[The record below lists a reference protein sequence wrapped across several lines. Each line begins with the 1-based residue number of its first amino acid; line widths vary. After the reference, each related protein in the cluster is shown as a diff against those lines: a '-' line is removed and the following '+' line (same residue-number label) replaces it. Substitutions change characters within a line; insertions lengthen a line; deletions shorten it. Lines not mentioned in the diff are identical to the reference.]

1 MSLIHLP
8 QEGLFSRED
17 RAVDVKRNYF
27 AQDRVL
33 ILWVYTIFS
42 LLLRGG
48 CFGILYLA
56 RQWEFLEHPSF
67 PFLGCLHPQVPLHKA
82 VGYQRGRKGGQ
93 ARRDCRFGGC
103 EGVWRGAEHSL
114 TPAALVPVPCTPPR
128 PQHAVLPR
136 FFPLHPG
143 GCSPSAVYHFSSYRD
158 RGKYFLYMKNSIYG
172 LLAGT
177 ELCTGR
183 QGKLW

>member
-27 AQDRVL
+27 AQDCVL

-56 RQWEFLEHPSF
+56 RRWEFLEHPSF

-82 VGYQRGRKGGQ
+82 VGYQRGG
-93 ARRDCRFGGC
+93 
-103 EGVWRGAEHSL
+103 RGA
-114 TPAALVPVPCTPPR
+114 R
-128 PQHAVLPR
+128 
-136 FFPLHPG
+136 PG
-143 GCSPSAVYHFSSYRD
+143 GTAGLGGV
-158 RGKYFLYMKNSIYG
+158 RGFDEEQS
-172 LLAGT
+172 T
-177 ELCTGR
+177 P
-183 QGKLW
+183 

>member
-8 QEGLFSRED
+8 REGLFSRED

-27 AQDRVL
+27 AQDRAL

-56 RQWEFLEHPSF
+56 RRWEFLEHPSF

-82 VGYQRGRKGGQ
+82 VGSQRGRKGGQ
-93 ARRDCRFGGC
+93 ARQDCRFGGC
-103 EGVWRGAEHSL
+103 EGGL
-114 TPAALVPVPCTPPR
+114 TRSRALPD
-128 PQHAVLPR
+128 
-136 FFPLHPG
+136 PG
-143 GCSPSAVYHFSSYRD
+143 SSGPSALHSSSPPACSAATV
-158 RGKYFLYMKNSIYG
+158 LSTASPG
-172 LLAGT
+172 LLPISCLSLLFFLIET
-177 ELCTGR
+177 EGSVSYI
-183 QGKLW
+183 

>member
-82 VGYQRGRKGGQ
+82 VGYQQGRKGGQ

-103 EGVWRGAEHSL
+103 EGV
-114 TPAALVPVPCTPPR
+114 
-128 PQHAVLPR
+128 
-136 FFPLHPG
+136 
-143 GCSPSAVYHFSSYRD
+143 
-158 RGKYFLYMKNSIYG
+158 
-172 LLAGT
+172 
-177 ELCTGR
+177 
-183 QGKLW
+183 